1 MTTKKNE
8 EIVKKAATKAAP
20 AKKATKATA
29 KAAKPV
35 AEASASA
42 EEKAAKKTAA
52 KAEKKT
58 ATKAAEQKV
67 IAKVAKKPTAVVEK
81 VAAKAAP
88 AKKTVKKAAASDN
101 STGSSTSAATKTA
114 KVSKTATKVSEKT
127 AASASSATY
136 VKAVKKVVKAVTKAK
151 KVDVEVVETP
161 AAKKAAKAAAPEALP
176 QSFDAEYLV
185 LMQKDPNWM
194 QAFWDVSEKRINA
207 AKKGKGKLV
216 LRLFDI
222 SNDLTVKRKKK
233 LKFHDIEV
241 PADARSWYV
250 ENKVTQNC
258 SAAIGVVSAGK
269 FEPLVEAGPMQTFT
283 LEGSEVNT
291 DNVFVRASL
300 GGAAIGGF
308 GSSGLSSMSAKN
320 WLESLSSSSGSMFS
334 GALSSAAL
342 KSNKLELPKDTVN
355 YGKDFFLWVKTR
367 LIVYG
372 GTRPDAHLQV
382 RGEPFPLN
390 PDGTFSFEE
399 DLPDV
404 TKIIP
409 VFATDKDGD
418 FPTTIVPIV
427 VKRTE

>member
-1 MTTKKNE
+1 MATKKTQ
-8 EIVKKAATKAAP
+8 KT
-20 AKKATKATA
+20 KATKKVEKAVKETTSKIKTAVKSVAKEAEKVVSKVATKTATA
-29 KAAKPV
+29 
-35 AEASASA
+35 
-42 EEKAAKKTAA
+42 KTAA
-52 KAEKKT
+52 KAAVKTAAKKT
-58 ATKAAEQKV
+58 TAAAKTAVKAATKPATKAPAKSAAKSAPKASEQTDVKV
-67 IAKVAKKPTAVVEK
+67 KADARKVAKK
-81 VAAKAAP
+81 VAS
-88 AKKTVKKAAASDN
+88 VKAAAKPV
-101 STGSSTSAATKTA
+101 TKTA
-114 KVSKTATKVSEKT
+114 SMAQT
-127 AASASSATY
+127 
-136 VKAVKKVVKAVTKAK
+136 
-151 KVDVEVVETP
+151 
-161 AAKKAAKAAAPEALP
+161 
-176 QSFDAEYLV
+176 FDPEYLV

-194 QAFWDVSEKRINA
+194 QAFWEVSEDRIKR

-222 SNDLTVKRKKK
+222 SGDLTVKRSKKR
-233 LKFHDIEV
+233 KFHDVVV

-250 ENKVTQNC
+250 ENKATDNTV
-258 SAAIGVVSAGK
+258 AVLGFAEGK
-269 FEPLVEAGPMQTFT
+269 NFMPLVESVPVQSYSP
-283 LEGSEVNT
+283 EGSSVNV
-291 DNVFVRASL
+291 DDVFVKASL
-300 GGAAIGGF
+300 GGATLGGF
-308 GSSGLSSMSAKN
+308 GSSGLSSMSAKT
-320 WLESLSSSSGSMFS
+320 WLEQMANGLSSSSGSMFS

-342 KSNKLELPKDTVN
+342 KSNKLELPKDSVN

-399 DLPDV
+399 DLPDS

>member
-1 MTTKKNE
+1 M
-8 EIVKKAATKAAP
+8 
-20 AKKATKATA
+20 
-29 KAAKPV
+29 
-35 AEASASA
+35 
-42 EEKAAKKTAA
+42 
-52 KAEKKT
+52 
-58 ATKAAEQKV
+58 
-67 IAKVAKKPTAVVEK
+67 
-81 VAAKAAP
+81 
-88 AKKTVKKAAASDN
+88 
-101 STGSSTSAATKTA
+101 
-114 KVSKTATKVSEKT
+114 
-127 AASASSATY
+127 
-136 VKAVKKVVKAVTKAK
+136 VKAVTKAK

>member
-29 KAAKPV
+29 KAEKPA
-35 AEASASA
+35 AE
-42 EEKAAKKTAA
+42 KKTAA
-52 KAEKKT
+52 KAEKKP
-58 ATKAAEQKV
+58 AAKAAEQKIV
-67 IAKVAKKPTAVVEK
+67 AKVAKKPTAVAEK

-88 AKKTVKKAAASDN
+88 AKKTVKKAAKAEVAE
-101 STGSSTSAATKTA
+101 TV
-114 KVSKTATKVSEKT
+114 KVSKTAAKVSEKT
-127 AASASSATY
+127 AKSVAAA
-136 VKAVKKVVKAVTKAK
+136 KKVVKAVTKAK

-194 QAFWDVSEKRINA
+194 QAFWEVSEKRINA

-222 SNDLTVKRKKK
+222 SNDLTVKRNKK

-250 ENKVTQNC
+250 ENKVSENC
-258 SAAIGVVSAGK
+258 SAALGVVSAGK

-283 LEGSEVNT
+283 LNGSEVNT

>member
-1 MTTKKNE
+1 MA
-8 EIVKKAATKAAP
+8 VKKTTAVAKKAAPKASAKTAAKTVEKKVEKSVKTAATKAKVAVE
-20 AKKATKATA
+20 KATKRSSSIKKVAEAVKATA
-29 KAAKPV
+29 KA
-35 AEASASA
+35 
-42 EEKAAKKTAA
+42 
-52 KAEKKT
+52 
-58 ATKAAEQKV
+58 
-67 IAKVAKKPTAVVEK
+67 IAKVAKSAPKASEQTDVAKNITAKKAVKTTAKASEK
-81 VAAKAAP
+81 VS
-88 AKKTVKKAAASDN
+88 TVKAS
-101 STGSSTSAATKTA
+101 AKPVTKTA
-114 KVSKTATKVSEKT
+114 SLA
-127 AASASSATY
+127 
-136 VKAVKKVVKAVTKAK
+136 
-151 KVDVEVVETP
+151 
-161 AAKKAAKAAAPEALP
+161 

-194 QAFWDVSEKRINA
+194 QAFWDVSEDRIKRA
-207 AKKGKGKLV
+207 RKGKGKLV
-216 LRLFDI
+216 LRLFNI
-222 SNDLTVKRKKK
+222 SSDLTVKRNKKR
-233 LKFHDIEV
+233 KFHDIEV

-250 ENKVTQNC
+250 ENKASEKTV
-258 SAAIGVVSAGK
+258 AVLGFAAGK
-269 FEPLVEAGPMQTFT
+269 NFMPLVESAPVQAYSTD
-283 LEGSEVNT
+283 GSEVNLN
-291 DNVFVRASL
+291 DAFVRASL
-300 GGAAIGGF
+300 GGAGLGGF

-342 KSNKLELPKDTVN
+342 KSNKLELPKDSVN

-399 DLPDV
+399 DLPDS

>member
-1 MTTKKNE
+1 MAIKKETETKSKTKSTVKAKAVTESAEKAVKVAAKKTATKSATLKAMKDAE
-8 EIVKKAATKAAP
+8 EKAVKAVAKVKKAAATKVSKITDEVKKVAAKKTASKATATKTVATKTAVAKTVATKAV
-20 AKKATKATA
+20 AKVKAATTKATA
-29 KAAKPV
+29 KV
-35 AEASASA
+35 
-42 EEKAAKKTAA
+42 A
-52 KAEKKT
+52 KASEK
-58 ATKAAEQKV
+58 E
-67 IAKVAKKPTAVVEK
+67 VAKLA
-81 VAAKAAP
+81 
-88 AKKTVKKAAASDN
+88 
-101 STGSSTSAATKTA
+101 
-114 KVSKTATKVSEKT
+114 
-127 AASASSATY
+127 
-136 VKAVKKVVKAVTKAK
+136 
-151 KVDVEVVETP
+151 
-161 AAKKAAKAAAPEALP
+161 

-194 QAFWDVSEKRINA
+194 HAFWEVSENRINE
-207 AKKGKGKLV
+207 AKSGKGKIV

-222 SNDLTVKRKKK
+222 ADDLTVQRSKKRK
-233 LKFHDIEV
+233 FRDVEV
-241 PADARSWYV
+241 PANARSWYV
-250 ENKVTQNC
+250 ENTAGKSCVAVLGAVSGKTFKPIVESAPVMTFDK
-258 SAAIGVVSAGK
+258 SAAAPAADDAFAK
-269 FEPLVEAGPMQTFT
+269 
-283 LEGSEVNT
+283 
-291 DNVFVRASL
+291 ASL
-300 GGAAIGGF
+300 GGNTLGNFMSSGFSSQTAESWLKSLGGNF
-308 GSSGLSSMSAKN
+308 GSSS
-320 WLESLSSSSGSMFS
+320 ESMFS

-342 KSNKLELPKDTVN
+342 QSNNIEVAKDSVN

>member
-1 MTTKKNE
+1 MATKKTQRTTKKVE
-8 EIVKKAATKAAP
+8 KAVKETTSKLKTAVKTAAKTAAKSVAKEAEKVVSKVATKTASAKTVAKTAVKTAAKKTTAAAKTAIKATTKTAIKAP
-20 AKKATKATA
+20 AKTTA
-29 KAAKPV
+29 KSAPKASEQTDVKAKLTARKTTEKVAAVKAAAKPV
-35 AEASASA
+35 
-42 EEKAAKKTAA
+42 
-52 KAEKKT
+52 
-58 ATKAAEQKV
+58 
-67 IAKVAKKPTAVVEK
+67 
-81 VAAKAAP
+81 
-88 AKKTVKKAAASDN
+88 
-101 STGSSTSAATKTA
+101 TKTA
-114 KVSKTATKVSEKT
+114 SMA
-127 AASASSATY
+127 
-136 VKAVKKVVKAVTKAK
+136 
-151 KVDVEVVETP
+151 
-161 AAKKAAKAAAPEALP
+161 
-176 QSFDAEYLV
+176 QNFDPEYLV

-194 QAFWDVSEKRINA
+194 QAFWEVSEERIKR

-222 SNDLTVKRKKK
+222 SGDLTVKRSKKRT
-233 LKFHDIEV
+233 FHDVVV

-250 ENKVTQNC
+250 ENKATNSTV
-258 SAAIGVVSAGK
+258 AVLGFAEGK
-269 FEPLVEAGPMQTFT
+269 NFMPLVESVPVQAYSP
-283 LEGSEVNT
+283 EGSEVNV
-291 DNVFVRASL
+291 DDVFVKASL
-300 GGAAIGGF
+300 GGAAMGGF

-320 WLESLSSSSGSMFS
+320 WLENALGSLSSSSGSMFS

-342 KSNKLELPKDTVN
+342 KSNKLELPKDSVN

-399 DLPDV
+399 DLPDS

>member
-1 MTTKKNE
+1 MATKKNE
-8 EIVKKAATKAAP
+8 VDVKKAVVKKAAAVKTVSKA
-20 AKKATKATA
+20 
-29 KAAKPV
+29 
-35 AEASASA
+35 ESDASASSA
-42 EEKAAKKTAA
+42 KKKASVKKTVAEKKNTEEKKPAAKKVVAVSPASTTA
-52 KAEKKT
+52 KK
-58 ATKAAEQKV
+58 V
-67 IAKVAKKPTAVVEK
+67 VAKVAKKPAAVVEK

-88 AKKTVKKAAASDN
+88 AKKTALRQGSGTGAAKAVKDVK
-101 STGSSTSAATKTA
+101 KTA
-114 KVSKTATKVSEKT
+114 KVSAKTAKSV
-127 AASASSATY
+127 AAA
-136 VKAVKKVVKAVTKAK
+136 KKVIKAATKAK
-151 KVDVEVVETP
+151 KVEVEVVENP
-161 AAKKAAKAAAPEALP
+161 AAKNAKSTAPEALP

-185 LMQKDPNWM
+185 LMQKDPNWL
-194 QAFWDVSEKRINA
+194 QAFWDVSEERIKA

-222 SNDLTVKRKKK
+222 SNDLTVKRNKK

-250 ENKVTQNC
+250 ENKATQNC
-258 SAAIGVVSAGK
+258 AAALGVVAAGK
-269 FEPLVEAGPMQTFT
+269 FESLVEAGPMQTFT
-283 LEGSEVNT
+283 LEGSEVNA

-300 GGAAIGGF
+300 GGATLGGF

-342 KSNKLELPKDTVN
+342 KSNKLELPKDSVN

>member
-1 MTTKKNE
+1 MATKKTQRTTKKVE
-8 EIVKKAATKAAP
+8 KAVKETTSKLKTAVKTAAKTAAKSVAKEAEKVVSKVATKTASAKTVAKTAVKTAAKKTTAAAKTAIKATTKTAIKAP
-20 AKKATKATA
+20 AKTTA
-29 KAAKPV
+29 KSAPKASEQTDVKAKLTARKTTEKVAAVKAAAKPV
-35 AEASASA
+35 
-42 EEKAAKKTAA
+42 
-52 KAEKKT
+52 
-58 ATKAAEQKV
+58 
-67 IAKVAKKPTAVVEK
+67 
-81 VAAKAAP
+81 
-88 AKKTVKKAAASDN
+88 
-101 STGSSTSAATKTA
+101 TKTA
-114 KVSKTATKVSEKT
+114 SMA
-127 AASASSATY
+127 
-136 VKAVKKVVKAVTKAK
+136 
-151 KVDVEVVETP
+151 
-161 AAKKAAKAAAPEALP
+161 
-176 QSFDAEYLV
+176 QNFDPEYLV

-194 QAFWDVSEKRINA
+194 QAFWEVSEERIKR

-222 SNDLTVKRKKK
+222 SDDLTVKRSKKR
-233 LKFHDIEV
+233 KFHDVVV

-250 ENKVTQNC
+250 ENKATNSTV
-258 SAAIGVVSAGK
+258 AVLGFAEGK
-269 FEPLVEAGPMQTFT
+269 NFMPLVESVPVQAYSP
-283 LEGSEVNT
+283 EGSEVNV
-291 DNVFVRASL
+291 DDVFVKASL
-300 GGAAIGGF
+300 GGAAMGGF

-320 WLESLSSSSGSMFS
+320 WLENALGSLSSSSGSMFS

-342 KSNKLELPKDTVN
+342 KSNKLELPKDSVN

-399 DLPDV
+399 DLPDS

>member
-1 MTTKKNE
+1 MATKKKDE
-8 EIVKKAATKAAP
+8 DVKKT
-20 AKKATKATA
+20 
-29 KAAKPV
+29 
-35 AEASASA
+35 
-42 EEKAAKKTAA
+42 AAKKTASVKVSEKKTVA
-52 KAEKKT
+52 KKATETAASSATKKVAAEKKQT
-58 ATKAAEQKV
+58 AAKKAPAEKKV
-67 IAKVAKKPTAVVEK
+67 VAKKPSATVEK

-88 AKKTVKKAAASDN
+88 AKKTVKAKAEKAEKPAVK
-101 STGSSTSAATKTA
+101 TATKTA
-114 KVSKTATKVSEKT
+114 KVSAKTEKSV
-127 AASASSATY
+127 AAA
-136 VKAVKKVVKAVTKAK
+136 KKVVKAATKAK
-151 KVDVEVVETP
+151 KVEVKVVETP
-161 AAKKAAKAAAPEALP
+161 NGSTSSPTGTVKKAAAPEALP

-194 QAFWDVSEKRINA
+194 QAFWEVSEERINA

-222 SNDLTVKRKKK
+222 SNDLTVKRNKK

-250 ENKVTQNC
+250 ENKATQNC
-258 SAAIGVVSAGK
+258 AAALGVVAAGK

-300 GGAAIGGF
+300 GGATLGGF

-342 KSNKLELPKDTVN
+342 KSNKLELPKDSVN

>member
-1 MTTKKNE
+1 MATTKKTKIVKAVKAVE
-8 EIVKKAATKAAP
+8 KTVSKIVKKASSA
-20 AKKATKATA
+20 AKKAVPAVKKAEEKPAA
-29 KAAKPV
+29 KKAAAKP
-35 AEASASA
+35 A
-42 EEKAAKKTAA
+42 
-52 KAEKKT
+52 
-58 ATKAAEQKV
+58 
-67 IAKVAKKPTAVVEK
+67 
-81 VAAKAAP
+81 
-88 AKKTVKKAAASDN
+88 AKKTVKAATAAKPAAAKTAEKKAAKPAAKKAAPRAKSAPKASEQTD
-101 STGSSTSAATKTA
+101 
-114 KVSKTATKVSEKT
+114 
-127 AASASSATY
+127 
-136 VKAVKKVVKAVTKAK
+136 VKAVTKATVK
-151 KVDVEVVETP
+151 KTT
-161 AAKKAAKAAAPEALP
+161 AAVKAAAKPATKGAALA
-176 QSFDAEYLV
+176 QSFDPEYLV

-194 QAFWDVSEKRINA
+194 QAFWEVSEDRINR

-216 LRLFDI
+216 IRLFDV
-222 SNDLTVKRKKK
+222 SGDLTVKRGKKR
-233 LKFHDIEV
+233 KFRDVEV

-250 ENKVTQNC
+250 ENKASDATIAVLGF
-258 SAAIGVVSAGK
+258 AAGGN
-269 FEPLVEAGPMQTFT
+269 FTPLVESVPVQPYSP
-283 LEGSEVNT
+283 EGSEVNV
-291 DNVFVRASL
+291 DDVFVRASL
-300 GGAAIGGF
+300 GGAAMGGF

-342 KSNKLELPKDTVN
+342 KSNKLELPKDSVN

-399 DLPDV
+399 DLPDS

>member
-29 KAAKPV
+29 KTAKPV

-42 EEKAAKKTAA
+42 EEKVAKKPAVKAEKKTAA
-52 KAEKKT
+52 KAT
-58 ATKAAEQKV
+58 EQKV
-67 IAKVAKKPTAVVEK
+67 IAKVAKKPTAAVEK

-88 AKKTVKKAAASDN
+88 AKKTVKKADASAN
-101 STGSSTSAATKTA
+101 STGSSTSSATKTA
-114 KVSKTATKVSEKT
+114 KVSKTAAKVSEKT

-136 VKAVKKVVKAVTKAK
+136 VKAVKKVVKAATKAK

-161 AAKKAAKAAAPEALP
+161 AAKKAAKAAPEALP

-194 QAFWDVSEKRINA
+194 QAFWEVSEKRINA

-258 SAAIGVVSAGK
+258 SAALGVVSAGK